1 LAERISKTRRIELQ
15 NVAEREI
22 MRHKDDHALWHKH
35 IHNVDLDAVQVL
47 KMEEMDEQSNTIDF
61 STRRGGKTAVKEM
74 YLLEHNAKN
83 ADQELGIV
91 APREAQSITNLN
103 YHLDAIRRSEILTA
117 YISHKSSR
125 KQMSDTRY
133 EFANRSK
140 AQAYGIMAQ
149 VDGGDMT
156 VASLEEVDDMPK
168 DRLYSRFLLMMGSA
182 RRLGASKNSINSAQ
196 VRVTGVF
203 KGADTLTDMME
214 TGTYHALGCLRGKLA
229 RDQIKKLIR
238 EGYLQADAVDIEN
251 YKYPVPILNSVNGI
265 ALGFL
270 NETTIKDIAAGL
282 SDDEV
287 ARQLLCINTTSKNLV
302 WEIYMRYAMQMSI
315 KASIEIVEPVPGQK
329 YKKRGFLSMGY
340 DHSGHGE
347 TPEASKSALV
357 INEEISGFYCRIF
370 AKTWPAGTDEKI
382 IKNDLIAYWKYFN
395 PDTAHGDAY
404 GIGLLTIVNDELYA
418 EGLTTIDRH
427 TVGDGQS
434 TASNWSGWAFAP
446 LRFEGMTKHSMAEAV
461 KQSYHN
467 KRAVMPY
474 LDDVQ
479 GDDQAVNDMRLLAK
493 QTLNIKPEQSKV
505 SYSTY
510 KMINKKLGDD
520 LFDADMAA
528 QWGHLTQG
536 ADIIPGVIVTS
547 SNTQAQLLQRPLPK
561 PVRYRGSANA

>member
-1 LAERISKTRRIELQ
+1 LASRISQTKRIEMA

-22 MRHKDDHALWHKH
+22 NRYADNHALWHKH
-35 IHNVDLDAVQVL
+35 IHNVELDAVQVL
-47 KMEEMDEQSNTIDF
+47 KMEEMDEHPNTIDF

-103 YHLDAIRRSEILTA
+103 YHLDAIRRSEILNA
-117 YISHKSSR
+117 YISHKSGR
-125 KQMSDTRY
+125 RQMSDTRY
-133 EFANRSK
+133 EFANKSK

-168 DRLYSRFLLMMGSA
+168 DRLYGRFLLMMGSA
-182 RRLGASKNSINSAQ
+182 RRLGAAKDSKNSAQ
-196 VRVTGVF
+196 IRTTGVY
-203 KGADTLTDMME
+203 KGADTLTQMMD
-214 TGTYHALGCLRGKLA
+214 TGTYFALGCMRGA
-229 RDQIKKLIR
+229 RAIQEIKKLIR
-238 EGYLQADAVDIEN
+238 EGYLSADAVDIEN

-282 SDDEV
+282 SSDEV
-287 ARQLLCINTTSKNLV
+287 ARQLLCINTSSKNLV
-302 WEIYMRYAMQMSI
+302 WEVYMRYAMQMSI

-357 INEEISGFYCRIF
+357 VNEEISGFYCRIF

-382 IKNDLIAYWKYFN
+382 IKNDIKAFWKFFMPN
-395 PDTAHGDAY
+395 TAHGDAY
-404 GIGLLTIVNDELYA
+404 GIGLLTTLNDELYA
-418 EGLTTIDRH
+418 EGLTDINRN

-446 LRFEGMTKHSMAEAV
+446 LRFEGAIKHSMAQAV
-461 KQSYHN
+461 QQSYHN

-474 LDDVQ
+474 LDDFQ
-479 GDDQAVNDMRLLAK
+479 GEDQAVNDMRLLAK
-493 QTLNIKPEQSKV
+493 QTLNIKPEQAKV

-536 ADIIPGVIVTS
+536 ADIVPGVIITS
-547 SNTQAQLLQRPLPK
+547 SHTQAELLARPLPK
-561 PVRYRGSANA
+561 PVPHRGLINA